1 MQTVETTTS
10 SPNSTN
16 AVLAAGFSEDDV
28 IEGVF
33 LLKAS
38 SEDVFFNRK
47 NKLREL
53 TGFDG
58 DAYEEDDE
66 GGIFKLITTGYF
78 ENMNEVK
85 SAVEIMKKYNWF
97 FYYDSDLLLNGK
109 EIFSGGRWLV

>member
-1 MQTVETTTS
+1 MKVKDLNE
-10 SPNSTN
+10 NGNIAN
-16 AVLAAGFSEDDV
+16 AVLAAGFSQDDV

-66 GGIFKLITTGYF
+66 GGIFKLITTAYF
-78 ENMNEVK
+78 DNMKEVK
-85 SAVEIMKKYNWF
+85 SAVERMKKYNWF